1 MLTVCVFVC
10 ANGVCVFVCA
20 NGLCVC
26 ANGLCV
32 CVLAAGGL
40 DLQVRLQAGGSND
53 SGRVE
58 VLYQGSWGTVC
69 DANFDDSAAAVVCR
83 QLGYNT

>member
-1 MLTVCVFVC
+1 M
-10 ANGVCVFVCA
+10 
-20 NGLCVC
+20 
-26 ANGLCV
+26 
-32 CVLAAGGL
+32 LAAGGL

-69 DANFDDSAAAVVCR
+69 DSNFDDSAAAVVCR